1 DTTAIQVLDGALD
14 AICLGCIPGG
24 LLANREFAECIVSVQ
39 NSNIPDEMRTLLF
52 DPQTAWGLLGTVS
65 TWHADAMWNERQS
78 SGYANTRRIG
88 EVLAGRPAISLV

>member
-14 AICLGCIPGG
+14 AIRLGCIPGG

-39 NSNIPDEMRTLLF
+39 NSNIPDDMRTLLF
-52 DPQTAWGLLGTVS
+52 DPQTAGGLLVTVR
-65 TWHADAMWNERQS
+65 TGHADALVNELQS
-78 SGYANTRRIG
+78 AGYPNTRRIG